1 MTLDKHVASSEKARL
16 RVSADC
22 RTFGSLKQ
30 TSPMRYHRIDNEL
43 FVRNRKRFMDA
54 LVPQSVAVFNANDI
68 MPTNAD
74 GTMRFKQNSDLF
86 HLTGVDQE
94 ETILLLAP
102 DARDSDHREVL
113 FLRETNETIA
123 VWEGEKLT
131 VETAREVT
139 GIQTVY
145 WIKDFERVFNNLV
158 NQSAHI
164 YLNSNEHGRANV
176 QVETRDMRFVKWC
189 MARYPL
195 HKYRRC
201 APIMEDI
208 RAVKSKM
215 EILLLQE
222 ACDITEKGFRRLLK
236 AVRPGVWEY
245 ELEAE
250 LIHEFTRNRAQGF
263 AYDPIIASGKSS
275 CVLHYTE
282 NNRQCKK
289 GDVLLL
295 DIGAEYANYDADLSR
310 TIPVS
315 GRYTKRQRQVYDAVL
330 RVQEAAIAMLRPGTL
345 LKDYHT
351 EVGKLMEAELV
362 GLKLLTNQDI
372 SKQDPKHPAYK
383 KYFMHGTSHFLG
395 LDTHD
400 VGNWDNPIKD
410 GNVFTCEPGIY
421 IPEEGIGV
429 RIEDDIHVTRKGPV
443 NLMKN
448 IPKQAEEIE
457 ELMNS

>member
-1 MTLDKHVASSEKARL
+1 
-16 RVSADC
+16 
-22 RTFGSLKQ
+22 
-30 TSPMRYHRIDNEL
+30 MRYHRIDNEL
-43 FVRNRKRFMDA
+43 FVNNRRRFA
-54 LVPQSVAVFNANDI
+54 EGLVPQSVAVFNSNDI

-94 ETILLLAP
+94 ETILLIAP
-102 DARDSDHREVL
+102 NARDEAHREVL

-131 VETAREVT
+131 VEQAREVT
-139 GIQTVY
+139 GIQTIY
-145 WIKDFERVFNNLV
+145 WVKDFERVFNSIAV
-158 NQSAHI
+158 QMAHI
-164 YLNSNEHGRANV
+164 YLNTNEHGRASI
-176 QVETRDMRFVKWC
+176 QVETRDMRFIKWC
-189 MARYPL
+189 KERYPL

-201 APIMEDI
+201 APIMQRI
-208 RAVKSKM
+208 RAVKSKF
-215 EILLLQE
+215 ELLLLQE

-236 AVRPGVWEY
+236 TVRPGVWEY

-263 AYDPIIASGKSS
+263 AYDPIIASGKSA
-275 CVLHYTE
+275 CVLHYTQ
-282 NNRQCKK
+282 NNQQCQK

-315 GRYTKRQRQVYDAVL
+315 GRFTKRQRQVYDAVL
-330 RVQEAAIAMLRPGTL
+330 RVQEAAIAMLTPGTM
-345 LKDYHT
+345 LKDYHR
-351 EVGKLMEAELV
+351 EVGKLMEAELL
-362 GLKLLTNQDI
+362 GLKLIT
-372 SKQDPKHPAYK
+372 KQDVDGQDPAHPAYK

-400 VGNWDNPIKD
+400 VGDWDLPIEE

-421 IPEEGIGV
+421 IPEEAIGI

-448 IPKQAEEIE
+448 IPKEAEEIE
-457 ELMNS
+457 ELMNSN

>member
-1 MTLDKHVASSEKARL
+1 
-16 RVSADC
+16 
-22 RTFGSLKQ
+22 
-30 TSPMRYHRIDNEL
+30 MRYHRIDNEL
-43 FVRNRKRFMDA
+43 FVNNRRRFA
-54 LVPQSVAVFNANDI
+54 EGLVPQSVAVFNSNDI

-94 ETILLLAP
+94 ETILLIAP
-102 DARDSDHREVL
+102 NARDEAHREVL

-131 VETAREVT
+131 VEQAREVT
-139 GIQTVY
+139 GIQTIY
-145 WIKDFERVFNNLV
+145 WVKDFERVFNSIAV
-158 NQSAHI
+158 QMAHI
-164 YLNSNEHGRANV
+164 YLNTNEHGRASI
-176 QVETRDMRFVKWC
+176 QVETRDMRFIKWC
-189 MARYPL
+189 KERYPL

-201 APIMEDI
+201 APIMQRI
-208 RAVKSKM
+208 RAVKSKF
-215 EILLLQE
+215 ELLLLQE

-236 AVRPGVWEY
+236 TVRPGVWEY

-263 AYDPIIASGKSS
+263 AYDPIIASGKSA
-275 CVLHYTE
+275 CVLHYTQ
-282 NNRQCKK
+282 NNQQCQK

-315 GRYTKRQRQVYDAVL
+315 GRFTKRQRQVYDAVL
-330 RVQEAAIAMLRPGTL
+330 RVQEAAIAMLTPGTM
-345 LKDYHT
+345 LKDYHR
-351 EVGKLMEAELV
+351 EVGKLMEAELL
-362 GLKLLTNQDI
+362 GLKLIT
-372 SKQDPKHPAYK
+372 KQDVDGQDPAHPAYK

-400 VGNWDNPIKD
+400 VGDWDLPIEE

-421 IPEEGIGV
+421 IPEEAIGI

-448 IPKQAEEIE
+448 IPKEAEEIE
-457 ELMNS
+457 ELMNSK